1 MAVLLNNNGAAMA
14 QQQQLKPNSTANAA
28 LSPHQQAKPAMF
40 HDFLGIKMASAGAG
54 GVGAPDLPL
63 PPPAALAKSDDVRLL
78 EASPAASASAGAS
91 IGGRGGP
98 ISTTSDLGSERQ
110 VSNHFEGVPF
120 YGPRS
125 DISGTDICNRMIRSK
140 RSSSD
145 SAFMGSPMDGM
156 AQIEP
161 ESHENLHLMKIL
173 RNGAGGERQRR
184 CSEDETFISAHP
196 MRQASASFVLHPGAS
211 SRNDPGG
218 SKWDRSIPLSL
229 GPALQFPPRGV
240 QFASPLAH
248 HLPPNSRHG
257 MASASRQMTIFYGG
271 QAHVFDDV
279 HPNKADIIMALA
291 GSNGGSW
298 STTFSP
304 KSNSRPTSEGN
315 IVMGENE
322 TVGMASLAR
331 DLHGKFPAI
340 ANSSHGPESAD
351 RISNPIGGPL
361 SGIVAKDLRIPS
373 QPKYENRDV

>member
-1 MAVLLNNNGAAMA
+1 MV
-14 QQQQLKPNSTANAA
+14 
-28 LSPHQQAKPAMF
+28 
-40 HDFLGIKMASAGAG
+40 I
-54 GVGAPDLPL
+54 
-63 PPPAALAKSDDVRLL
+63 
-78 EASPAASASAGAS
+78 
-91 IGGRGGP
+91 
-98 ISTTSDLGSERQ
+98 ERQ

-248 HLPPNSRHG
+248 HLPPNRYREVHASAPIISQSAADEGSRTGMKGPGILSSVNAAGGGSEKNLPMGPQSGGKPRPGTINTDPESSNPPTGRHG